1 MPGHYGHGKKAGGMK
16 KKPMKKP
23 MKKASKK
30 RR

>member
-23 MKKASKK
+23 MKKAKK

>member
-16 KKPMKKP
+16 KKPMKKA
-23 MKKASKK
+23 KKASK